1 VGHCVVAHEWL
12 PHGRKTH
19 AALSCR
25 GAEACPASLLLSL
38 SLRKWCSLPRVLVH
52 DHGCMRGVCTTCD
65 IAERCPKTCGLPM
78 SCLRHTLRRTCGA
91 CMLRCVCEELCLR
104 VVGHLPYCGLSLS
117 LSLSLLS
124 VTCACPCLPLSFCG
138 MMAEWPVEEGSS
150 TDASGLMQ
158 IEECQCVE
166 SLS

>member
-1 VGHCVVAHEWL
+1 MGHCMVAPEWL
-12 PHGRKTH
+12 PHGRKMH

-38 SLRKWCSLPRVLVH
+38 SLRKWCSLPCVLVH
-52 DHGCMRGVCTTCD
+52 DRDCARGVCATCD

-78 SCLRHTLRRTCGA
+78 SCLRHTLRRTCG
-91 CMLRCVCEELCLR
+91 LHVPRCVPGTLSLCRWAFAVLR
-104 VVGHLPYCGLSLS
+104 PLSLS
-117 LSLSLLS
+117 LSLSLSS

-138 MMAEWPVEEGSS
+138 MMTEWPAEEGSRAA
-150 TDASGLMQ
+150 ASGLMQ
-158 IEECQCVE
+158 IEECQFGE